1 MGQINGLQALRGIAA
16 SAVVFSHAYTR
27 SNLTW
32 TAQVAHSRLRAFHDL
47 VWVGQFGVDL
57 FFVLSGFL
65 MMHLH
70 RDQFGCGASAEFLS
84 RRIVRIVPLYWSLS
98 TIGLVLL
105 LIQPQLFS
113 FHSSAEWRWA
123 LGSFLFVPW
132 PNSVGLSAP
141 VLGAGWTLDY
151 EMYFYALF
159 AIALLFRRGLVLL
172 CGFLTA
178 SATAGILWHPAHP
191 WAALATG
198 PLLIE
203 FLMGIAI
210 ATLIVHRPRF

>member
-1 MGQINGLQALRGIAA
+1 
-16 SAVVFSHAYTR
+16 
-27 SNLTW
+27 
-32 TAQVAHSRLRAFHDL
+32 
-47 VWVGQFGVDL
+47 
-57 FFVLSGFL
+57 
-65 MMHLH
+65 
-70 RDQFGCGASAEFLS
+70 
-84 RRIVRIVPLYWSLS
+84 
-98 TIGLVLL
+98 
-105 LIQPQLFS
+105 LIQPPLFS

-141 VLGAGWTLDY
+141 ILGAGWTLDY

-159 AIALLFRRGLVLL
+159 AIALLFRRGFVLL
-172 CGFLTA
+172 CGFRTA
-178 SATAGILWHPAHP
+178 SAIAGILWNPAHP

-210 ATLIVHRPRF
+210 ATLIVHRPRFPLIFVIVPTLCIAATAWHFPANWRVLAWGLPSAILMA